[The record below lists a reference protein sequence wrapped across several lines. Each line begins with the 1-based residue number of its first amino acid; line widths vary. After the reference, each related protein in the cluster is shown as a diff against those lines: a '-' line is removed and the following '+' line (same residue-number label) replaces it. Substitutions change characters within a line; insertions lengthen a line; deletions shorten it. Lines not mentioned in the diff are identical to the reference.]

1 MRSTNSVQTQCRF
14 IVPLLFVIGLCVAAA
29 SAIEGAPRSELVQ
42 QESPAA
48 TLEGT
53 WRVEITL
60 VNCQTGEQLRDPFP
74 ALATFARGGTVTTSD
89 GGLSPTVRGAGHGD
103 WWRTQGRTFAAI
115 AEAFL
120 FTPTGALSGRQRLV
134 QQIELDAGGMDFEAT
149 VSSTILNTFGQVVA
163 VGCARS
169 VGRRLD

>member
-1 MRSTNSVQTQCRF
+1 MRSGNRVLTHPRS
-14 IVPLLFVIGLCVAAA
+14 IVPLLFVIGLCVAVA
-29 SAIEGAPRSELVQ
+29 SDVEGAGRGEVVG
-42 QESPAA
+42 QESRAA

-60 VNCQTGEQLRDPFP
+60 LNRQTGEPLRDPFP

-89 GGLSPTVRGAGHGD
+89 DRLSPTARGAGHGV

-115 AEAFL
+115 TEAFL
-120 FTPTGALSGRQRLV
+120 FGPTGALSARQRLV
-134 QQIELDAGGMDFEAT
+134 QLIDLDGSGTEFEAK
-149 VSSTILNTFGQVVA
+149 VSSTILNTSGQVVA

-169 VGRRLD
+169 VGRPID

>member
-1 MRSTNSVQTQCRF
+1 MRSGNRVLTQPCS
-14 IVPLLFVIGLCVAAA
+14 IVPLLLVVGLCVAVP
-29 SAIEGAPRSELVQ
+29 SDVEGAGRREVVE

-60 VNCQTGEQLRDPFP
+60 LNCQTGEPLRDPFP

-89 GGLSPTVRGAGHGD
+89 GGLSPTARGAGHGV
-103 WWRTQGRTFAAI
+103 WWRTEGRTFAAI

-120 FTPTGALSGRQRLV
+120 FGPTGALSGRQRLV
-134 QQIELDAGGMDFEAT
+134 QLIELDGSGTEFEAK
-149 VSSTILNTFGQVVA
+149 VSSTILNTIGQVVA

-169 VGRRLD
+169 VGRPID